1 MNLLVRILKW
11 LFGSGRSGG
20 ATSAGQVSD
29 VGQRTPKRRVRLTSR
44 RRRKP
49 SAIERP
55 FPKPVTSKTSP
66 YLFSSFTPT
75 GRLWGRC
82 HYLDLSLDGDDS
94 LLASYHLPVF
104 HTPQRLADWLGIR
117 VGELAW
123 LVHRSTSD
131 RRPADEQRSH
141 YVYRWVKKRSASLEA
156 GSPNSRPVQT
166 QWRLIEAPKQTLKA
180 AQRKIL
186 SEILEKIPAHHAAH
200 GFVRGR
206 SIVSNARPHVGQA
219 VVIKLD
225 LQNFYANVTYSRVVA
240 IFRSMG
246 YCREAA
252 IWLGRLTT
260 SAVPWSLAVPDGDEA
275 MKSLYVRRH
284 LPQGAPTSPALAN
297 LSAFGLDVRLS
308 GLLKKFGGNYTRY
321 ADDLTLSGSDDFR
334 FSLRC
339 VIPLTEQ
346 IVRSERFRLNH
357 RKRKVVRR
365 GHRQLVTGV
374 VVNAKPNI
382 RRDEFD
388 RLKAILYNC
397 VKLGPSSQN
406 RDAHADFSA
415 HLRGRIAFVRQLNPA
430 RAEKLWRLFENI
442 RWDGFPPTQGSR

>member
-1 MNLLVRILKW
+1 MKLLLDFLRW
-11 LFGSGRSGG
+11 LLGDRGGTSRTGSQQPTGTQSR
-20 ATSAGQVSD
+20 
-29 VGQRTPKRRVRLTSR
+29 RLKRRPVKLTKR
-44 RRRKP
+44 RRLSGNALLMQR
-49 SAIERP
+49 
-55 FPKPVTSKTSP
+55 PKPIKSLAPP
-66 YLFSSFTPT
+66 YQFSAYASDRRQF
-75 GRLWGRC
+75 
-82 HYLDLSLDGDDS
+82 LDLSQDGDDS

-104 HTPQRLADWLGIR
+104 HTPQHLAQWLGVR

-141 YVYRWVKKRSASLEA
+141 YVYRWVEKRLASVES
-156 GSPNSRPVQT
+156 GMPNTRPVST
-166 QWRLIEAPKQTLKA
+166 QWRLIEAPKQTLKC

-186 SEILEKIPAHHAAH
+186 TEILEKIPTHQAAH

-252 IWLGRLTT
+252 IWLARLTT
-260 SAVPWSLAVPDGDEA
+260 SAAPWSLAVPNGDEA
-275 MKSLYVRRH
+275 TKSLYVRRH

-321 ADDLTLSGSDDFR
+321 ADDLTLSGDDDFR
-334 FSLRC
+334 YALRC

-357 RKRKVVRR
+357 RKRKVVRQ

-374 VVNAKPNI
+374 VVNTKPNI

-388 RLKAILYNC
+388 RLKAILHNC
-397 VKLGPSSQN
+397 VKLGPALQN
-406 RDAHADFSA
+406 RDGHGDFAA
-415 HLRGRIAFVRQLNPA
+415 HLRGRIAFVGQLNPA
-430 RAEKLWRLFENI
+430 RAEKCQRLFEQI
-442 RWDGFPPTQGSR
+442 RW

>member
-1 MNLLVRILKW
+1 MNLIVRILNW
-11 LFGSGRSGG
+11 LFGGNRSDD
-20 ATSAGQVSD
+20 ATPDPQQA
-29 VGQRTPKRRVRLTSR
+29 TR
-44 RRRKP
+44 RRRP
-49 SAIERP
+49 VSLSPRRRRRPCLYERRYP
-55 FPKPVTSKTSP
+55 PAVTTKTSP
-66 YLFSSFTPT
+66 YLFSNYTSDRKRFVD
-75 GRLWGRC
+75 
-82 HYLDLSLDGDDS
+82 HSLSGDDA
-94 LLASYHLPVF
+94 LLTSWNLPVF
-104 HTPQRLADWLGIR
+104 HTPQELSDWLGIR

-123 LVHRSTSD
+123 LVHRITPD
-131 RRPADEQRSH
+131 RRPLDVPSSH
-141 YVYRWVKKRSASLEA
+141 YVYRWVKKRSASLE
-156 GSPNSRPVQT
+156 GGTSNTRPVMT
-166 QWRLIEAPKQTLKA
+166 QWRLIESPKQMLKA

-186 SEILEKIPAHHAAH
+186 NEILEKIPTHQAAH

-206 SIVSNARPHVGQA
+206 SIVSNARPHVGQS

-225 LQNFYANVTYSRVVA
+225 LQNFYANVTYRRVVA

-260 SAVPWSLAVPDGDEA
+260 STVPWSLVVPDQDEA
-275 MKSLYVRRH
+275 TKMLYFRQH

-321 ADDLTLSGSDDFR
+321 ADDLTLSGNDDFR
-334 FSLRC
+334 YALRC

-374 VVNAKPNI
+374 VVNTKPNI

-388 RLKAILYNC
+388 RLKAILHNC
-397 VKLGPSSQN
+397 VKLGPSTQN
-406 RDAHADFSA
+406 RDSHADFAA

-430 RAEKLWRLFENI
+430 RAEKLRLLFEQI
-442 RWDGFPPTQGSR
+442 RWDG